1 MTPEYKQIKNA
12 LTSVQSPYSPEDCH
26 GMLCAMLIVN
36 NSLKFK
42 RWLDEICTHT
52 RSEHEIT
59 SSEQDALSILYDQ
72 TRQELNDALLNFSL
86 LIPEENSSLSER
98 VSSLKKWC
106 DGFLFGLAL
115 AGVKDMSQLPEDS
128 FEIMQDIVTISQASE
143 GDEEDE
149 MNEAAYLDIVEYV
162 RMGVLLVN
170 EELQPINSP
179 FTIQ

>member
-1 MTPEYKQIKNA
+1 MTPEYKQIECA
-12 LTSVQSPYSPEDCH
+12 LTSVQSPFSPEDCH

-36 NSLKFK
+36 NSLKYK
-42 RWLDEICTHT
+42 RWLDEICTHAH
-52 RSEHEIT
+52 SENEIT
-59 SSEQDALSILYDQ
+59 PSGHDALTLLYDH

-98 VSSLKKWC
+98 VMSLKKWC

-143 GDEEDE
+143 NDEEDE